1 MPVLS
6 AKHSHTLTLIKLI
19 KSRLYFI
26 QQKKKITL
34 IFVREILKSSGLTL
48 TNFMVHVDI
57 WLMETDHVVYVFL
70 LLGQR
75 VYSLSPLLS
84 MCFFVYH
91 DDEPDQHSSLSAFLF
106 IMMMNQNTQEIV
118 GSVRIKFLICKMF
131 LNL

>member
-1 MPVLS
+1 
-6 AKHSHTLTLIKLI
+6 
-19 KSRLYFI
+19 
-26 QQKKKITL
+26 
-34 IFVREILKSSGLTL
+34 
-48 TNFMVHVDI
+48 MVHVDI

-84 MCFFVYH
+84 MYFFVYH

-118 GSVRIKFLICKMF
+118 GSVRIKFLIGKMPRVGI
-131 LNL
+131 